1 MVEVRS
7 ISFCMPILKANTY
20 NLKKSTHFYLLYE
33 ESYSRV
39 KLTYF
44 SRTSAFTLDAH
55 CTSTSHNLELFSFEI
70 KTCNIVISWSVTVW
84 LKVVTVW
91 LKDSYAARRSL
102 IKR

>member
-1 MVEVRS
+1 MVEVRP

-33 ESYSRV
+33 ESYNRL

-55 CTSTSHNLELFSFEI
+55 CTRVSTRMRYSFSRFSSLFTS
-70 KTCNIVISWSVTVW
+70 TVGVQS
-84 LKVVTVW
+84 KC
-91 LKDSYAARRSL
+91 ACARKICQL
-102 IKR
+102 

>member
-1 MVEVRS
+1 MVEVRP

-33 ESYSRV
+33 ESYNRL

-55 CTSTSHNLELFSFEI
+55 RICTLPLDYWVLPIYEI
-70 KTCNIVISWSVTVW
+70 EH
-84 LKVVTVW
+84 L
-91 LKDSYAARRSL
+91 
-102 IKR
+102 

>member
-33 ESYSRV
+33 ESYNRL

-55 CTSTSHNLELFSFEI
+55 CTQTNK
-70 KTCNIVISWSVTVW
+70 KTEKLLNSYHYVIYMCH
-84 LKVVTVW
+84 KPM
-91 LKDSYAARRSL
+91 
-102 IKR
+102 II